1 MQPSSSSKAAEPFG
15 EATRTGVVVIN
26 NLALLSCT
34 CVSVGLTLVS
44 DLWPGSA
51 STAAGWVA
59 VLGWVLSV
67 LLALFLA
74 GRSQGEASVLRS
86 LRKGLSMTRSHA
98 SFAAL
103 VLLLSAGAAFSAW
116 SRTKAEPG
124 GVLASIVPALAQIQE
139 DTSVIR
145 AAVTREVTPAEQLSR
160 LGFSMSTPD
169 ICRALSE
176 GQTQAWHLMQQA
188 GLPAAPVSTS
198 VGGGQHATCI
208 EEALLSQ
215 TPRHGHWEEMLSKLP
230 NSHRELDRLYLSQML
245 NGQQQGP
252 LDIVALARAA
262 GTRPPDYIVY
272 TSASL
277 LMYAVW
283 GGNLDAV
290 RGLLAAGAN
299 PSAGAKIEMMTAGT
313 PQPRAL
319 TVTAMAEAQRLEH
332 AGIVAAL
339 RARGASS
346 SVQLAGS
353 ILVPPAKTKTD
364 NNRTSSQPW

>member
-1 MQPSSSSKAAEPFG
+1 MSENTGKNSPEAFG
-15 EATRTGVVVIN
+15 EATRTGLVVIN

-34 CVSVGLTLVS
+34 CVSLGLTLVG
-44 DLWPGSA
+44 DLWPGTA
-51 STAAGWVA
+51 SRAAGWVA
-59 VLGWVLSV
+59 VLGWMLSV

-74 GRSQGEASVLRS
+74 GRSQGEATVSKSIR
-86 LRKGLSMTRSHA
+86 RGLSMTRYHA

-103 VLLLSAGAAFSAW
+103 VVLLSAGAALSAW

-124 GVLASIVPALAQIQE
+124 GVLASIVPALTQIQQ
-139 DTSVIR
+139 DTSIIR
-145 AAVTREVTPAEQLSR
+145 AAVTREVTQAEQLSR

-176 GQTQAWHLMQQA
+176 GQTQAWQLMQQA
-188 GLPAAPVSTS
+188 GLPASPVSTS

-208 EEALLSQ
+208 EDALLSQ
-215 TPRHGHWEEMLSKLP
+215 TSRHGHWEEMLSKLP
-230 NSHRELDRLYLSQML
+230 NTHRELDRLYLSQML

-252 LDIVALARAA
+252 LDVAALARAA
-262 GTRPPDYIVY
+262 GTRPPEYIVY

-290 RGLLAAGAN
+290 KGLLAAGAD
-299 PSAGAKIEMMTAGT
+299 PSAGAKIEMMMAGAA
-313 PQPRAL
+313 QPHAL
-319 TVTAMAEAQRLEH
+319 TVTALAEAHRLKH
-332 AGIVAAL
+332 ADIVAAL

-353 ILVPPAKTKTD
+353 ISAPPAKTKTD